1 MLWKYIV
8 VATHKHTRFR
18 GLSSLPIYCMSE
30 QRTLSAFLRNFFFV
44 IAPKQFIPFTFYCIR
59 SFFFIYVVFPLELG
73 LFARSFVMLRILVS
87 VRLSYHVKTA
97 EWFAPC
103 FEQSKWLYNNNKNN
117 KKNDIL
123 SVCTVLTTIYHCRE
137 IIPWRCHSD
146 NTKVST
152 RESTKS
158 IIYRQFLVNW
168 NPCYCCC
175 RCDSYCKAIKG
186 NPFEMNIRRE
196 NGMHAHSVS

>member
-1 MLWKYIV
+1 M
-8 VATHKHTRFR
+8 
-18 GLSSLPIYCMSE
+18 
-30 QRTLSAFLRNFFFV
+30 

-59 SFFFIYVVFPLELG
+59 RFSLFMWFFHWNWGYLRAPLLCWEYWFRYGYLTK
-73 LFARSFVMLRILVS
+73 LKPPNDSRHVS
-87 VRLSYHVKTA
+87 NKVNGYN
-97 EWFAPC
+97 
-103 FEQSKWLYNNNKNN
+103 NNNKNN

-158 IIYRQFLVNW
+158 IIYRQFLANW
-168 NPCYCCC
+168 NPCYCYCCC
-175 RCDSYCKAIKG
+175 RCDSYCKAIKR

-196 NGMHAHSVS
+196 NRMHAHSVS